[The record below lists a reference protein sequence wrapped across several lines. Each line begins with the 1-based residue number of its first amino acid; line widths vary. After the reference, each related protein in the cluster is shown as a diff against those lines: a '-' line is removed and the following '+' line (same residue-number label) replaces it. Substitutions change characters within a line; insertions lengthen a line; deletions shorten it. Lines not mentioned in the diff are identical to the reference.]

1 MREVSRRLVA
11 DYKLQKLKLDFMGFY
26 FNTINDLSFHHY
38 LVQKQYCKEQGL
50 GEGYIYENGVMVE
63 ENAHKLLHTA
73 ERLDEDIFYA
83 ITSHFLNM
91 KIKEALTKEDLLAIQ
106 DMLTYFIREH
116 DRDRNS
122 KGKLIIPNKTI
133 ELQEKGLDII
143 KKRL

>member
-1 MREVSRRLVA
+1 MREVSKQIIDDYRLR
-11 DYKLQKLKLDFMGFY
+11 KFKIEFMGFY

-38 LVQKQYCKEQGL
+38 LVARRDCKDKGL
-50 GEGYIYENGVMVE
+50 GDGYTYENGVMLE
-63 ENAHKLLHTA
+63 THSHQLLHNIENIDT
-73 ERLDEDIFYA
+73 DIFYA